1 MYYIAYLSYTG
12 LSASRILTYIS
23 GMSYTHKLH
32 SLEDNTKSFL
42 VGETL
47 GMIKTQ
53 KASKIRYP
61 PADFNKLTKKIDTV
75 APVCLFFR
83 L

>member
-1 MYYIAYLSYTG
+1 MYYIAYLYYTG
-12 LSASRILTYIS
+12 LSVSTLLTYIS
-23 GMSYTHKLH
+23 GLSYTHKLH

-42 VGETL
+42 VGKLFGE
-47 GMIKTQ
+47 IKTQ

-61 PADFNKLTKKIDTV
+61 PADFNKFTKKIDTV